1 MAIFQ
6 ANRTR
11 GARTRLRMMVLGCA
25 GALAAGAVLTAPLTA
40 SASSKTITV
49 EPGHSIQAA
58 VDKAHPGDTV
68 RLEEGTYRQQVNI
81 TQDDITLKGAGAGE
95 TVIKPPTSLTG
106 NCDAAEGPTG
116 ICVGVTPISE
126 DGTVNKVVEGVTVE
140 DLTVTG
146 FGGSGMFF
154 FGTDQGKVQDVHAVS
169 NGFYGIFFN
178 NSTHGV
184 VRDNVATG
192 NAEAGIYYGHI
203 ADADAW
209 ITDNTV
215 RDNGNGIF
223 VRDAIDGNVL
233 DNTST
238 GNCIGILILNT
249 GGGPGNDHW
258 LIKGN
263 DADRNNKT
271 CPGSQGPP
279 TAGLGIVIASASF
292 ITVRD
297 NSVEGNTASA
307 NPIGMGAGIGLI
319 SFGIPESNNTITDNR
334 VENNS
339 VDLFWDT
346 QGSGN
351 TFTDNDCDTSAIPTN
366 LC

>member
-1 MAIFQ
+1 
-6 ANRTR
+6 
-11 GARTRLRMMVLGCA
+11 MMVLGCA
-25 GALAAGAVLTAPLTA
+25 GALAAGAVLTGPLTA
-40 SASSKTITV
+40 SASSETITV

-58 VDKAHPGDTV
+58 VDKADPGDTI
-68 RLEEGTYRQQVNI
+68 RLEEGTYTQQVNI
-81 TQDDITLKGAGAGE
+81 STDDITVKGAGAGE
-95 TVIKPPTSLTG
+95 TVIKPPASPNG

-116 ICVGVTPISE
+116 ICVGVAPIAE

-154 FGTDQGKVQDVHAVS
+154 FGTDQGKVQDVHAIA

-184 VRDNVATG
+184 VRDNLSTG

-203 ADADAW
+203 ADADAL

-223 VRDAIDGNVL
+223 VRDAIDGKVL
-233 DNTST
+233 DNNSQ
-238 GNCIGILILNT
+238 GNCLGILVLNT

-263 DADRNNKT
+263 DVDRNNKA
-271 CPGSQGPP
+271 CAGNGPAPP
-279 TAGLGIVIASASF
+279 TSGIGIAVVSASF
-292 ITVRD
+292 ITVTD
-297 NSVEGNTASA
+297 NSVEGNNSNAPS
-307 NPIGMGAGIGLI
+307 IGSTGIGVL
-319 SFGIPESNNTITDNR
+319 SQGPPADHNTIRDNE
-334 VENNS
+334 VENNK

-346 QGSGN
+346 MGTGN
-351 TFTDNDCDTSAIPTN
+351 TFTHNDCDTSAIPTD